1 MFTNGIP
8 YTEYVTRNDNI
19 SFIVIIS
26 LYPHNFTHMSNI
38 RNLNFLVAW
47 EVWPLDRTLTDSVGR
62 VSSEGDWKKF
72 VIAESSIL
80 R

>member
-1 MFTNGIP
+1 MFTNEIP
-8 YTEYVTRNDNI
+8 YTEYVTKNDNI
-19 SFIVIIS
+19 SFI
-26 LYPHNFTHMSNI
+26 LYPHNYTHMSNI

-62 VSSEGDWKKF
+62 VSSEGGWKKL